1 MKKKK
6 KISGK
11 GAFRTGKGFALFI
24 SNENMNDIK
33 KIIKSLEKSNVLI
46 DGITETVKHEI
57 KNQEGGF
64 LLELLVPL
72 ATSLV
77 KPVISLVVKGIIE
90 AGVRRAG
97 KGYIDKIFSST
108 LSFRSIHNIKIT
120 VEPL

>member
-1 MKKKK
+1 MKLTNTQL
-6 KISGK
+6 K
-11 GAFRTGKGFALFI
+11 GALFI
-24 SNENMNDIK
+24 SNENMNGIK

-46 DGITETVKHEI
+46 DGITETVKHEV

-97 KGYIDKIFSST
+97 KGYRDKIFSSA